1 MHLQTLFVASQYI
14 PVDSMEQE
22 SSVDE
27 HLHLLLATSQY
38 APEDNE
44 AHELP
49 ELHLQTPFAWSHV
62 SGNVQA
68 AKVAEHLHKLFAT
81 SQ

>member
-1 MHLQTLFVASQYI
+1 MLLDASQYI
-14 PVDSMEQE
+14 PVDSMEHE
-22 SSVDE
+22 SSVEE

-49 ELHLQTPFAWSHV
+49 ELHLQTPFA
-62 SGNVQA
+62 
-68 AKVAEHLHKLFAT
+68 
-81 SQ
+81 

>member
-1 MHLQTLFVASQYI
+1 MLLDASQYI
-14 PVDSMEQE
+14 PVDSMEHE
-22 SSVDE
+22 SSVEE

-38 APEDNE
+38 APVDNE

-49 ELHLQTPFAWSHV
+49 ALHLQIPFAWSHV

-68 AKVAEHLHKLFAT
+68 AKVAEHLHTLFAA